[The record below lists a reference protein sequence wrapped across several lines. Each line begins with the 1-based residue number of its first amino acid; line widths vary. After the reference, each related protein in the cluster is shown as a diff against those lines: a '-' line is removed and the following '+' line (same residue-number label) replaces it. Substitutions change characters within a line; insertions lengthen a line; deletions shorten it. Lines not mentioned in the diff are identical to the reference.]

1 MIKIETGKGTMPM
14 LTLLAIWSVSLV
26 VNLPGLAVSPLLG
39 SMDKIFPGTSELEI
53 QLLTIVPNLM
63 IIPFVLISGKLA
75 QTRSKV
81 MIVTIALAIYM
92 VSGLLYL
99 FANSITELIVIS
111 AFLGLA
117 CGLIIPLAAS
127 LLADSFTGKYRME
140 QLGIKSGISN
150 LSLVLATLAVGWL
163 SGSSNWRLP
172 FLVYL
177 IPLIPLALSTYL
189 PRFKGNAL
197 STIGTQ
203 VVDRSAIG
211 ESYNG
216 LKTSGGI
223 ITGRLYSI
231 SALYFFVCYAT
242 ITISYNLPF
251 LMQQYS
257 MSTRA
262 LGVIT
267 ALFFLAIFL
276 PGFFLPL
283 VIRLFKQLTS
293 FVSLSSI
300 AAGLL
305 LVGVGHSELVLGVG
319 AFLMG
324 IGLGI
329 IQPIMYDKGVE
340 CAVSDKKVTLAL
352 SFVLAVNYIAVTLAP
367 FIINFFANLAGY
379 SGSNVFPYVLNFGLA
394 VLVSVLSLVFRRH
407 FAFRMNEDYT

>member
-39 SMDKIFPGTSELEI
+39 SMDKIFPGTSQLEI
-53 QLLTIVPNLM
+53 QLLTIIPNLM

-111 AFLGLA
+111 SFLGLA

-127 LLADSFTGKYRME
+127 LLADSFTGKYRMQ
-140 QLGIKSGISN
+140 QLGIKSGIAN

-177 IPLIPLALSTYL
+177 IPVIPLALSTYL
-189 PRFKGNAL
+189 PRFNGNAL

-203 VVDRSAIG
+203 AVDRSAIG

-257 MSTRA
+257 MSNSS

-276 PGFFLPL
+276 PGLFLPF

-293 FVSLSSI
+293 FVALASI

-305 LVGVGHSELVLGVG
+305 LVGIGHSELVLGAG

-324 IGLGI
+324 VGLGI

-352 SFVLAVNYIAVTLAP
+352 SFVLAVNYIAVTIAP
-367 FIINFFANLAGY
+367 FIVDSAANLVGY
-379 SGSNVFPYVLNFGLA
+379 STSNVFPFVLNFGLA
-394 VLVSVLSLVFRRH
+394 VLVSVLSLVFRRS